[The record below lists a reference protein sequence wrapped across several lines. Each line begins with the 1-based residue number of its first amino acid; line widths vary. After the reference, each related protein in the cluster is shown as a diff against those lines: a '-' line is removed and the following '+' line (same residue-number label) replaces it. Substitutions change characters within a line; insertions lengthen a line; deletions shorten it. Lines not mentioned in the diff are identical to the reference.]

1 MLAKRYGG
9 GTPTIGKKT
18 EKADANEA
26 ARQRVHQEAPQKLC
40 CGERHQSAFAA
51 MRIVFP
57 EEGDLAVA
65 EIDNAMVRDGDPV
78 RVAGQVL
85 EYMLWATER
94 PLGIDDPILPKQ
106 STEEGAESLLLRQWF

>member
-1 MLAKRYGG
+1 MKPRGSVCIRKRR
-9 GTPTIGKKT
+9 K
-18 EKADANEA
+18 NS
-26 ARQRVHQEAPQKLC
+26 
-40 CGERHQSAFAA
+40 SAVSFISRRFAA

-65 EIDNAMVRDGDPV
+65 EADNAMVRDGDPV

-85 EYMLWATER
+85 ENMLRTTER
-94 PLGIDDPILPKQ
+94 PLGVDDPILPKQ

>member
-1 MLAKRYGG
+1 MLAKRYGRS
-9 GTPTIGKKT
+9 TPTTGQKT

-26 ARQRVHQEAPQKLC
+26 ARQRVHQEAPQKLI

-57 EEGDLAVA
+57 EEGDLAIA
-65 EIDNAMVRDGDPV
+65 EVDNTVVGDGDAV

-85 EYMLWATER
+85 QDMFGAAER
-94 PLGIDDPILPKQ
+94 RLGVDHP
-106 STEEGAESLLLRQWF
+106 F